1 MLVIIAKFSV
11 RNTQEKMHVDKGS
24 VKVGGESDITTPPTD
39 LQTTD
44 PPTESAVFLVL
55 ITDRGKTIDR

>member
-1 MLVIIAKFSV
+1 MLVIIAEFSV

-24 VKVGGESDITTPPTD
+24 VEEGGESADITTPPTE

-44 PPTESAVFLVL
+44 PRQNLQFFSSYNRQ
-55 ITDRGKTIDR
+55 RGNI

>member
-1 MLVIIAKFSV
+1 MLVIIAEFSV

-24 VKVGGESDITTPPTD
+24 VEEAEESDITTPPTE

-44 PPTESAVFLVL
+44 PPTESAVFQVL
-55 ITDRGKTIDR
+55 

>member
-1 MLVIIAKFSV
+1 MLVIIAEFSV

-24 VKVGGESDITTPPTD
+24 VEVGGESTDITTPPTE

-44 PPTESAVFLVL
+44 PPTESEVFQFL
-55 ITDRGKTIDR
+55 

>member
-1 MLVIIAKFSV
+1 MDFDWILRIIAEFSV

-24 VKVGGESDITTPPTD
+24 VKVGGESTDITTPPTE

-44 PPTESAVFLVL
+44 PPTESAVFQFL
-55 ITDRGKTIDR
+55 